1 MERKAY
7 AERALVRRFPDLGE
21 RIPWVHL
28 CDLPTPVTRAEKL
41 EAEAGTG
48 PLFVK
53 HDDRTAT
60 LYGGNKAR
68 KLEWLLGH
76 ARARGLERVVTFGG
90 LGTNHGLATA
100 LYSVGLGLGCD
111 LVLVDQPLDEK
122 VRRRVRELVA
132 AGATLHYGRTVAGA
146 AILALGIL
154 ARHPRSAIIPPGGS
168 SPRGVLGFVDA
179 GLELAEQVL
188 QGDVP
193 EPERLYLALGTGGSA
208 AGLALGLALG
218 GLRTRVVGVLVTDL
232 LPPGTRAL
240 HRLAR
245 RAAGLLARAGAPT
258 GPLDV
263 DLEIEVG
270 YAGPGYGHAT
280 PRAGAAI
287 ELAERL
293 ERLRLDGTYT
303 GKALGALLR
312 REQGQNSVVLFWNT
326 LASGEPK
333 LPLPEIEALPRRF
346 RRLFPEP

>member
-1 MERKAY
+1 MEPKAY

-28 CDLPTPVTRAEKL
+28 CDLPTSVTRVEKL

-100 LYSVGLGLGCD
+100 LYSGCLGLACD
-111 LVLVDQPLDEK
+111 LVLVDQPVDEK
-122 VRRRVRELVA
+122 VLRRIRELVA

-154 ARHPRSAIIPPGGS
+154 ARHPRSAIIPTGGS
-168 SPRGVLGFVDA
+168 SPRGALGFVDA
-179 GLELAEQVL
+179 GLELAEQVG
-188 QGDVP
+188 QGDLP
-193 EPERLYLALGTGGSA
+193 EPERVYLALGTGGSA

-232 LPPGTRAL
+232 LPPDTRAL

-245 RAAGLLARAGAPT
+245 RTGRLLARAGAPI
-258 GPLDV
+258 GPLEL

-270 YAGPGYGHAT
+270 YAGPGYGHRT
-280 PRAGAAI
+280 LRGGTAI
-287 ELAERL
+287 DLAERL
-293 ERLRLDGTYT
+293 EELRLDGTYT

-312 REQGQNSVVLFWNT
+312 RERDQSSVVLFWNT
-326 LASGEPK
+326 LAAGVPE
-333 LPLPEIEALPRRF
+333 LPLPGVEALPHRL